1 MTVLL
6 VPLAREH
13 LAAMAALIE
22 DPDTLRF
29 TRVPDPPP
37 PGFVETWFAGYENGR
52 ADGTREGFAIVD
64 EANRFLGL
72 ALAPT
77 IDRRA
82 RSVEL
87 GYVIAPEARGRGVAT
102 EALGHLTDWAFT
114 ELDVLRAELL
124 ISVDNEASKRVAKR
138 CGYVYEGTLRSLWF
152 KQNLWEDGEIW
163 SRLPHDPPPE

>member
-1 MTVLL
+1 LTVLL

-13 LAAMAALIE
+13 LEAMAALIE
-22 DPDTLRF
+22 DPDVLRF

-37 PGFVETWFAGYENGR
+37 PGFVEGWFARYEKGR
-52 ADGTREGFAIVD
+52 VDGTREGFAIVD

-77 IDRRA
+77 IDRQA

-102 EALGHLTDWAFT
+102 EALRRLTDWGFS
-114 ELDVLRAELL
+114 ELGVLRAELL
-124 ISVDNEASKRVAKR
+124 ISVDNEASKVVAR
-138 CGYVYEGTLRSLWF
+138 RSGYVYEGTLRSLWF
-152 KQNLWEDGEIW
+152 KQDLWEDGEIW
-163 SRLPHDPPPE
+163 SRIPDDPAPE

>member
-1 MTVLL
+1 
-6 VPLAREH
+6 
-13 LAAMAALIE
+13 MAALIE
-22 DPDTLRF
+22 DPDVLRF

-52 ADGTREGFAIVD
+52 VDGTREGFAIVD

-72 ALAPT
+72 ALAPA

-87 GYVIAPEARGRGVAT
+87 GYVIAPEARGQGVAT
-102 EALGHLTDWAFT
+102 EALRRLTDWAFA

-124 ISVDNEASKRVAKR
+124 ISVDNEASKVVAKR
-138 CGYVYEGTLRSLWF
+138 SGYVYEGTLRSLWF
-152 KQNLWEDGEIW
+152 KQDLWEDGEIW
-163 SRLPHDPPPE
+163 SRLPDDPAPEG